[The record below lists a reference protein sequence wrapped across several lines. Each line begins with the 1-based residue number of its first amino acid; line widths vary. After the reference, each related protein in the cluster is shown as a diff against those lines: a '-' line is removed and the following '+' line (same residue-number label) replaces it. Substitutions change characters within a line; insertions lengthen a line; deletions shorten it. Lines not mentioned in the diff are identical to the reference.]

1 MYILYII
8 FYSIKQ
14 KENLIEYNNNER
26 KSEKKHKFEEFLAR
40 QETFQHMTER
50 KKQKLHEIYE
60 KKETPIK
67 PKILP
72 SPYANRMY
80 FFIYYY

>member
-1 MYILYII
+1 MYILLILLHY
-8 FYSIKQ
+8 YLQ
-14 KENLIEYNNNER
+14 KENIIEYNTNET
-26 KSEKKHKFEEFLAR
+26 KIEKKHKFDEFLAR
-40 QETFQHMTER
+40 QETFQHNTER

-72 SPYANRMY
+72 SPYTSKMY
-80 FFIYYY
+80 LKYL